1 MAPEQS
7 DADWNEQLMMT
18 EARTEKS
25 LWGWK
30 EGTMVM
36 VVWVLAED
44 ELQ

>member
-18 EARTEKS
+18 EARTEKRS

-30 EGTMVM
+30 EGMMVM
-36 VVWVLAED
+36 VV
-44 ELQ
+44 